1 MYFVTEKG
9 NIPIMAIMI
18 IIIIINEAKTWGK
31 NLED

>member
-18 IIIIINEAKTWGK
+18 IIIINEAKTWGK